1 MPFSTPIP
9 FLASR
14 KSGTHSY
21 YPVPALDEE
30 TLLASPESREI
41 RVLTSKC
48 NFFLDPSFW
57 LTAFAALSIAVT
69 IRNLL
74 VIHLYSQ
81 EPHVSYLEATLGSP
95 YNGLEKLV
103 RNESSPS
110 WPLSSIHYPD
120 FIGATEGPYVHHALG
135 NGSVV
140 RLDSERSIILQ
151 HRVRDYG
158 LEHCVVKLEF
168 FSRSGGNGKGHTARG
183 YGHIGENLYLRLWR
197 LEDMGSKAVLAPL
210 PTALPPR
217 KEFLGNIDLDGTRSV
232 QSSSFG
238 CNAGSIQT
246 LEVGLACASEP
257 CIMEF
262 RLMQSPRRQGFWV
275 VQSEQKPTR

>member
-1 MPFSTPIP
+1 MPFSISIP
-9 FLASR
+9 FVASR

-21 YPVPALDEE
+21 YPVPPPDEE

-48 NFFLDPSFW
+48 SFFLDPSFW

-81 EPHVSYLEATLGSP
+81 EPHVNYLEASLGSP

-120 FIGATEGPYVHHALG
+120 FIGATEGPYVHHTLG

-140 RLDSERSIILQ
+140 RLDSEVCISIALKSSAHHTRQYPTAFHHPTAPRSRLRSRTLCCQIGVLFPFRWKRAGA
-151 HRVRDYG
+151 HR
-158 LEHCVVKLEF
+158 
-168 FSRSGGNGKGHTARG
+168 T
-183 YGHIGENLYLRLWR
+183 RLWTYWGESLPQVVAFR
-197 LEDMGSKAVLAPL
+197 RHGKQGSTR
-210 PTALPPR
+210 PTPN
-217 KEFLGNIDLDGTRSV
+217 GI
-232 QSSSFG
+232 
-238 CNAGSIQT
+238 
-246 LEVGLACASEP
+246 ASAERISWQHQP
-257 CIMEF
+257 
-262 RLMQSPRRQGFWV
+262 
-275 VQSEQKPTR
+275 